1 MNNTIKNILV
11 VVALL
16 MGTGVVSAQSY
27 TQKWNSYLE
36 RTEFYDA
43 RGNMVGYPRRTPT

>member
-16 MGTGVVSAQSY
+16 MGTGVVSGQSI
-27 TQKWNSYLE
+27 SYNGSHIIYNALNK
-36 RTEFYDA
+36 R
-43 RGNMVGYPRRTPT
+43 PTRL